1 MLQSDVGTGKTAV
14 YGMLAITA
22 TMNYKQVVILMPN
35 TLVRSI
41 YYSNTKNNS
50 IFLGDKCFLPLSI
63 FIFSNEMPHSSS
75 K

>member
-35 TLVRSI
+35 TGLATQVASELT
-41 YYSNTKNNS
+41 NW
-50 IFLGDKCFLPLSI
+50 LPEQNKDLI
-63 FIFSNEMPHSSS
+63 QLIIS
-75 K
+75 KRKVW